1 MQEQF
6 VSITADEVELD
17 GILMLPERPVGV
29 VLFAHGA
36 SPDGGYRNAAT
47 QASAIDFVR
56 AGLATLCFDQ
66 AGVAPGGGEGG
77 HRYFLHADI
86 VLLAR
91 QLEKALGWLR
101 IDPSTRQL
109 PCGLY
114 GHGASA
120 AAVMQLAA
128 WRGSEL
134 AALAVC
140 DAQVALAG
148 KAALGNVRV
157 PSLLIVSRARPGR
170 GRPEPDGVC
179 RATLRQAT
187 GTDRRPRQRGCAPPG
202 RLARWRLVHPAFQRA
217 FRRRLRLRSR
227 CANCA
232 HESADGLRRRW
243 K

>member
-36 SPDGGYRNAAT
+36 SPDGGHRNAAT

-120 AAVMQLAA
+120 AVVMQLAA

-140 DAQVALAG
+140 DAQVELAG

-157 PSLLIVSRARPGR
+157 PSLLIVSGRDPDVAGLNRMAFAALRCDKQLEQIAAPGSVDARHQAALLAGDWYTRHFNGR
-170 GRPEPDGVC
+170 SGG
-179 RATLRQAT
+179 A
-187 GTDRRPRQRGCAPPG
+187 
-202 RLARWRLVHPAFQRA
+202 
-217 FRRRLRLRSR
+217 
-227 CANCA
+227 
-232 HESADGLRRRW
+232 
-243 K
+243 

>member
-6 VSITADEVELD
+6 VSITSDEVELD

-36 SPDGGYRNAAT
+36 SADGGYRNAAT
-47 QASAIDFVR
+47 QATASDFVR

-66 AGVAPGGGEGG
+66 AGIAPGGGDGG
-77 HRYFLHADI
+77 HRYYVHADI

-101 IDPSTRQL
+101 IDPVTRKL

-114 GHGASA
+114 GQGASA
-120 AAVMQLAA
+120 AAVMQVAA

-140 DAQVALAG
+140 DAQVELAG
-148 KAALGNVRV
+148 KAALDNVRV
-157 PSLLIVSRARPGR
+157 PSLLIVAGRDPDVAGLNRMAFAALRCDKQLEQIAAPGSAEARH
-170 GRPEPDGVC
+170 
-179 RATLRQAT
+179 QA
-187 GTDRRPRQRGCAPPG
+187 AL
-202 RLARWRLVHPAFQRA
+202 LACDWYTRHFNGHASGDF
-217 FRRRLRLRSR
+217 
-227 CANCA
+227 
-232 HESADGLRRRW
+232 
-243 K
+243 